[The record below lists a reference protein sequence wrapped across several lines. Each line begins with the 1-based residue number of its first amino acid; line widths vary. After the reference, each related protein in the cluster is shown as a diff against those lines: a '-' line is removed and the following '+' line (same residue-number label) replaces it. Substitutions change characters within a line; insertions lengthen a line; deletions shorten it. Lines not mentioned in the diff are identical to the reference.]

1 MIINFLG
8 DSITWGAGAKT
19 EENRFVNRVGKA
31 LNCTVRNYGIGGT
44 RIARQTVT
52 HCTTEFDQDYLLR
65 APLMEDDADYVFV
78 FGGTND
84 FGHGDAEIGTM
95 DSTDPCTFYGAIK
108 LLIEMLTEKYGK
120 EKLAFIL
127 PMPRHN
133 QDNPRGEGYKTK
145 DFATLQGYVDVLIE
159 VLDAYKIP
167 YIDLFYHSVLPKPV
181 NNKPDDY
188 FSDGLHPNDFG
199 HLVIAQAVV
208 AFVEKME
215 FDKKNK

>member
-8 DSITWGAGAKT
+8 DSITWGAGAKQ
-19 EENRFVNRVGKA
+19 EENKFVNRVGKA
-31 LNCTVRNYGIGGT
+31 LNCTVRNYGEGGT
-44 RIARQTVT
+44 RIAKQTVT
-52 HCTTEFDQDYLLR
+52 HGSVDYDRDYLMR

-84 FGHGDAEIGTM
+84 FGHGDAEIG
-95 DSTDPCTFYGAIK
+95 DINSKDPYTFYGAIK
-108 LLIEMLTEKYGK
+108 CLIDLLIAKYGK

-133 QDNPRGEGYKTK
+133 QDNPRGEGYKKK
-145 DFATLQGYVDVLIE
+145 DFLTLKGYVDILIE
-159 VLDAYKIP
+159 VLNLYSIP
-167 YIDLFYHSVLPKPV
+167 YIDLFYHSLLPKPI
-181 NNKPDDY
+181 NNQPDEY
-188 FSDGLHPNDFG
+188 FADGLHPNDFG

-208 AFVEKME
+208 SFVEKLE